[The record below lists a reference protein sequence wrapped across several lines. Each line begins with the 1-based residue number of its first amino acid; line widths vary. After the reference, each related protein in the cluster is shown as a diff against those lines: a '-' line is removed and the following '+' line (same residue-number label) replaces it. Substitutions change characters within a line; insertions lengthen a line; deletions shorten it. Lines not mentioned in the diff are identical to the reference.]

1 MPEQSNRLDEIR
13 DLIDRGDWDQ
23 VHAAL
28 PGLHPADL
36 ADIIELAPR
45 DRRARLFLLLDDEV
59 KPDVLAELEA
69 KSESEILDTLSPA
82 QISDIVEDMAPDDA
96 ADLLGDLPHRQS
108 EAILDLMEK
117 DDSDDVRKL
126 LAYDEDTAGGIMTT
140 EVVAMRGDQS
150 VQDAIHAIAH
160 IELEEGEPF
169 VCAYIVDHVGRLT
182 GYIDIWELLRQKNR
196 NRPLRE
202 VCQTELVSVAVNT
215 DQEDVA
221 RTMLQYDLSVIP
233 VVDELGCLVGRIT
246 ADDVMDVV
254 QEEASEDIL
263 RMAGTDDAELEA
275 VSPLRS
281 CLIRLPWLLITLGGG
296 FVTSLILRQFHAQL
310 GQIVI
315 LGAFV
320 PVVLAMGGNTG
331 IQASTLMVRNIAI
344 HGSSRSG
351 LARTLLREVAVGAMM
366 GAVCGLVIGLWV
378 HFMTSHSALP
388 PGAISPLQ
396 ISAIVSSA
404 LFSAMTFAAVFGAL
418 VPVLLDRIRVDPA
431 VASGPFVTITND
443 ISALLIYFGVTVS
456 LVHHFAQG

>member
-1 MPEQSNRLDEIR
+1 MPEPNLPLDEIR
-13 DLIDRGDWDQ
+13 ELIDQGNWDRLQ
-23 VHAAL
+23 AAL
-28 PGLHPADL
+28 PGLHPADI

-45 DRRARLFLLLDDEV
+45 DRQARIFLLLDDDV
-59 KPDVLAELEA
+59 KPDVLAELEND
-69 KSESEILDTLSPA
+69 SESKILDTLSPA
-82 QISDIVEDMAPDDA
+82 QISDIVEDMSPDDA
-96 ADLLGDLPHRQS
+96 ADLLGDLPQSQS

-126 LAYDEDTAGGIMTT
+126 LSYAEDTAGGIMTT

-169 VCAYIVDHVGRLT
+169 VFAYIVDHIGRLT
-182 GYIDIWELLRQKNR
+182 GYVDIWTLLRQKNR
-196 NRPLRE
+196 NRLLSE
-202 VCQTELVSVAVNT
+202 VCQADPVAVNVNT

-221 RTMLQYDLSVIP
+221 RTILQYSLSAIP

-263 RMAGTDDAELEA
+263 RMAGTDDAELDS
-275 VSPLRS
+275 VSPFRS

-296 FVTSLILRQFHAQL
+296 FITSLILRQFHAQL

-315 LGAFV
+315 LAAFV

-331 IQASTLMVRNIAI
+331 IQASTLMVRTIAI
-344 HGSSRSG
+344 HGSNRSG
-351 LARTLLREVAVGAMM
+351 LSRTLLREVAVGAMM
-366 GAVCGLVIGLWV
+366 GTLCGLAIGLWV
-378 HFMTSHSALP
+378 YFMSRHAGLP
-388 PGAISPLQ
+388 PGSIAPVQ
-396 ISAIVSSA
+396 ISAIVATA

-418 VPVLLDRIRVDPA
+418 VPVLLDRIHIDPA
-431 VASGPFVTITND
+431 VAAGPFVTITND
-443 ISALLIYFGVTVS
+443 ISALLIYFGVTVT
-456 LVHHFAQG
+456 LVRHFAS